1 MDQEFLKRMRIKQ
14 IEKMKAIA
22 DEVKRI
28 KKEKQDKIQRA
39 QDEERK
45 EHLISKDIKQVIGM
59 IDKKIEERREFVNNM
74 IRKDMMKGFLS
85 EFD

>member
-74 IRKDMMKGFLS
+74 IRKDMMEGFLS